1 MNKYSE
7 ELTLRKNIPSWKLVH
22 HSKCLSNLLMLV
34 PPFYVSP
41 PPLMSV
47 TMGLTGRNHGW
58 TMDIGVAAIGTM
70 GTKAPPDKERNL
82 SIRNQKV
89 LKY

>member
-1 MNKYSE
+1 MANF
-7 ELTLRKNIPSWKLVH
+7 RRKLVMEIFVI
-22 HSKCLSNLLMLV
+22 SFITLS
-34 PPFYVSP
+34 
-41 PPLMSV
+41 
-47 TMGLTGRNHGW
+47 
-58 TMDIGVAAIGTM
+58 IGVAAIGTM

>member
-1 MNKYSE
+1 
-7 ELTLRKNIPSWKLVH
+7 
-22 HSKCLSNLLMLV
+22 MLV
-34 PPFYVSP
+34 

-47 TMGLTGRNHGW
+47 TMGLTGRNDGW

-89 LKY
+89 LKYLS